1 MSYSKLLRERGPR
14 SSSEVLVM
22 PCEDINTK
30 QILITGEKFPDNVLE
45 LCDNCYWCCTC
56 FNMKGLI
63 DACPLCDAIASK
75 IPITLDEVSRIEY
88 SEKCGLT
95 LYFER
100 KTHFDDRWN
109 IF

>member
-1 MSYSKLLRERGPR
+1 MIYSKLLQEGGTRN
-14 SSSEVLVM
+14 SSEVLVM

-63 DACPLCDAIASK
+63 DACPLCDTIASR
-75 IPITLDEVSRIEY
+75 IPITLDETSRTGY
-88 SEKCGLT
+88 SEKSGLT
-95 LYFER
+95 LYFDR
-100 KTHFDDRWN
+100 KNQFR
-109 IF
+109 

>member
-1 MSYSKLLRERGPR
+1 MSSSKLLQEGDPI

-63 DACPLCDAIASK
+63 DACPLCDTIASR
-75 IPITLDEVSRIEY
+75 IPITLDETSRIEY
-88 SEKCGLT
+88 SEKSGLT
-95 LYFER
+95 LYFDR
-100 KTHFDDRWN
+100 KN
-109 IF
+109 QV